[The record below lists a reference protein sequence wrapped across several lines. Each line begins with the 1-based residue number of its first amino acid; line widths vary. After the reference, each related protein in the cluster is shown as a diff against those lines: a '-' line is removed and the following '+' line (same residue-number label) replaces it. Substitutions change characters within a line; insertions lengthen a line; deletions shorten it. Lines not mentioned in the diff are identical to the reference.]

1 FYPGEGGY
9 NSRFSH
15 EQEEASP
22 GYYRV
27 KLLRYGIDV
36 ELTATRRGAVHRIT
50 FPEDSTCNLLV
61 DLVHGPYPGGCTIH
75 PDEQYDTVTASVLE
89 ILDDS
94 HIRGY
99 KVSAGWGK
107 DQHVYFYAG
116 FSRPILSSI
125 IWQEDEIAA
134 DYRAEGP
141 KIKACLSFSNEKDP
155 LQAKVAISTVSMEGA
170 EANFLAELG
179 SKDFNDVREEA
190 RNTWNR
196 QLKKIRVENGIAEDQ
211 ESIFY
216 TAMYHSMQCLYLN
229 TDVDGKYRGAD
240 RQIHQAEGFENI
252 LGYAGFWDIYRAALP
267 LQIILNPDVNSN
279 LVNSLLVFY
288 EQHGLLPVFPVA
300 QTESMTMLGYHSMPV
315 IADAYAKGIRGYD
328 EKAVYEAMK
337 YSAMKDSFGVWMKE
351 WQGIWNYKEIGY
363 VPCDREYSSVSKTL
377 EYAYDDWCVARM
389 AGMLQQ
395 EDDQAYFLKRSM
407 NYRNVFDSISRY
419 MRPRN
424 YDGSWLQPFNPW
436 EAGHHRGHYAE
447 GTAWQWT
454 FFVQHDIPGL
464 ISLFGGREPFVAKL
478 DSLFEVSSEL
488 MGDVYT
494 ADISGLIGQYAH
506 GNEPSHHIIYLY
518 NYAGQPWKTQ
528 ERIRQVITTQYHNDP
543 DGISGDE
550 DTGQMSAWYVFS
562 ALGFYPVCPG
572 STEYAIGAPQFE
584 KSELQLPT
592 GKTLRI
598 TCRNHNVQNKYIQSL
613 VLNGQEHRTPFVS
626 HDQLMEGGEWVFTM
640 GSGPNLEWF
649 N

>member
-1 FYPGEGGY
+1 
-9 NSRFSH
+9 
-15 EQEEASP
+15 
-22 GYYRV
+22 
-27 KLLRYGIDV
+27 
-36 ELTATRRGAVHRIT
+36 
-50 FPEDSTCNLLV
+50 
-61 DLVHGPYPGGCTIH
+61 
-75 PDEQYDTVTASVLE
+75 
-89 ILDDS
+89 
-94 HIRGY
+94 
-99 KVSAGWGK
+99 
-107 DQHVYFYAG
+107 
-116 FSRPILSSI
+116 
-125 IWQEDEIAA
+125 
-134 DYRAEGP
+134 
-141 KIKACLSFSNEKDP
+141 
-155 LQAKVAISTVSMEGA
+155 
-170 EANFLAELG
+170 
-179 SKDFNDVREEA
+179 
-190 RNTWNR
+190 
-196 QLKKIRVENGIAEDQ
+196 
-211 ESIFY
+211 
-216 TAMYHSMQCLYLN
+216 
-229 TDVDGKYRGAD
+229 
-240 RQIHQAEGFENI
+240 
-252 LGYAGFWDIYRAALP
+252 
-267 LQIILNPDVNSN
+267 
-279 LVNSLLVFY
+279 
-288 EQHGLLPVFPVA
+288 
-300 QTESMTMLGYHSMPV
+300 
-315 IADAYAKGIRGYD
+315 
-328 EKAVYEAMK
+328 
-337 YSAMKDSFGVWMKE
+337 
-351 WQGIWNYKEIGY
+351 
-363 VPCDREYSSVSKTL
+363 
-377 EYAYDDWCVARM
+377 M
-389 AGMLQQ
+389 AGMLHQ

-464 ISLFGGREPFVAKL
+464 ISLFGGREPFVEKL

-488 MGDVYT
+488 IGDVYT

-528 ERIRQVITTQYHNDP
+528 ERIRQVITTQYHNHP

-584 KSELQLPT
+584 NSELQLPN

-613 VLNGQEHRTPFVS
+613 VLNGQEQRTPFVS

-640 GSGPNLEWF
+640 GSRPNLEWF